1 MFINFLKRFNRKP
14 PLLGRWGRNS
24 QHFKHE
30 KYYDNCL
37 GKPRVIVK
45 IKIKEKNSVL
55 QNK

>member
-24 QHFKHE
+24 EYFKHE
-30 KYYDNCL
+30 KYYDNCI

-45 IKIKEKNSVL
+45 IKIKEKK
-55 QNK
+55 QCFTK